1 MAERHLENITVT
13 MAKEEKKDLK
23 QAALGN
29 DVSVSA
35 LIRLW
40 LEKYQAEREQSN
52 LKFNN
57 RNLWRS

>member
-1 MAERHLENITVT
+1 MVERNLENITVT
-13 MAKEEKKDLK
+13 MTKKGKIALK

-40 LEKYQAEREQSN
+40 QEKYQAEREQSN
-52 LKFNN
+52 
-57 RNLWRS
+57 

>member
-13 MAKEEKKDLK
+13 TTKEKKKALK

-40 LEKYQAEREQSN
+40 LEKVSG
-52 LKFNN
+52 
-57 RNLWRS
+57 